1 MAKKNVCAM
10 CGKDIGMM
18 SPKIVLQDGVSYR
31 RQPYNP

>member
-18 SPKIVLQDGVSYR
+18 SPKIVLQECIKDYS
-31 RQPYNP
+31 